1 MKSLSREVSFLTSAV
16 QLDVPSR
23 GACFRTKR
31 TAKHLHSRRKRP
43 SVLVMC
49 GPDSNRLVI
58 HFGRRLM
65 VKGTLLDK
73 PSGKLS

>member
-1 MKSLSREVSFLTSAV
+1 MFHPGVRVSEQSAP
-16 QLDVPSR
+16 Q
-23 GACFRTKR
+23 
-31 TAKHLHSRRKRP
+31 HLRSRRKRP

-49 GPDSNRLVI
+49 GPNSNRLVI